1 MGIFDWLSAP
11 SKGKPYFLFGD
22 GSKKTSNELGK
33 LFVIFALS
41 QAELLLQG
49 LTSNSKIGNKLPL
62 ALSVSSNV
70 VPAKLY
76 LIALIVAS
84 YMTHPI
90 KSLGVPAEVIREI
103 LDGIAEE
110 LKSIKKPNGSLIHST
125 DIERTNQLIGG
136 FFDFVVSD
144 IESSFD
150 NPEIENS
157 ISENSKPPKTTQLL
171 ISLIVA
177 EYNGGGLAGKNAVEK
192 LEEDGYYCSQY
203 ADTTKFINLVPKAA
217 TQTLDKFNISYQ
229 SLLA

>member
-11 SKGKPYFLFGD
+11 SKSQPYFLFGD

-33 LFVIFALS
+33 LFVIFAMS

-62 ALSVSSNV
+62 ACSISSNV

-76 LIALIVAS
+76 LVAMIVAS
-84 YMTHPI
+84 YITHPI
-90 KSLGVPAEVIREI
+90 KSLGIPDDVKREI
-103 LDGIAEE
+103 LNGVTEE

-125 DIERTNQLIGG
+125 DIERTNQLISG

-144 IESSFD
+144 IERSFD
-150 NPEIENS
+150 NTEIETS
-157 ISENSKPPKTTQLL
+157 ISVNSKPPKATQLL

-177 EYNGGGLAGKNAVEK
+177 EYNGGGLAGKNAVKK

-203 ADTTKFINLVPKAA
+203 ADTTKFINFVPKASI
-217 TQTLDKFNISYQ
+217 QSLGKFNISYQ
-229 SLLA
+229 NL